1 MANQQHA
8 RTYARIA
15 LACIRL
21 ANGLAGLLAP
31 GLLLRGLGLD
41 PAQNPGA
48 AYAFRL
54 FGMRTVI
61 LGAELLGADEAVRE
75 RSLQRGVAI
84 HASDT
89 FAAILAGATGKIP
102 RAAAM
107 RVALLSAINT
117 SLSFYAQRRG

>member
-1 MANQQHA
+1 MSNQQT
-8 RTYARIA
+8 RGYARIA

-31 GLLLRGLGLD
+31 SLLLRGLGLD

-48 AYAFRL
+48 SYAFRL
-54 FGMRTVI
+54 FGVRTVI
-61 LGAELLGADEAVRE
+61 LGAELLGPDQGVRE
-75 RSLQRGVAI
+75 RSLRRGVAI

-89 FAAILAGATGKIP
+89 FAAVFAGATGKLP
-102 RAAAM
+102 RGPAF

-117 SLSFYAQRRG
+117 GLSLYAQQRD